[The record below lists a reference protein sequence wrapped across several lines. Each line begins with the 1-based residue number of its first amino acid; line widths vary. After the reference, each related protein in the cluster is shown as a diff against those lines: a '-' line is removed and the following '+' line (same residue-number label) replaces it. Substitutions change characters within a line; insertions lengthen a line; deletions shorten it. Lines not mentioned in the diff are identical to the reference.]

1 MHDHSPLSKL
11 PAPNPPNEKE
21 RGKVGLAALLWLLGV
36 PGSIVLLYLVFA
48 R

>member
-1 MHDHSPLSKL
+1 MNVINSVNRDAGQK
-11 PAPNPPNEKE
+11 NEKE
-21 RGKVGLAALLWLLGV
+21 RGKAGLAILLWMLGV